1 MENPITP
8 APTKTPEAI
17 ELEMLATRES
27 LTEKVVALENQVV
40 GSVQTAAD
48 TITDTVQAVRSL
60 VSETPGAVSD
70 TVKQAAAAM
79 SETMKETFDVSSHVR
94 SNPWASI
101 GVAAGVGFLA
111 GALIG
116 GRSASSPPQP
126 AAGPPQPFAPPPPA
140 APSRPGMFD
149 ALFAMIGTKLKDLAE
164 TALESTTSSLKSNIQ
179 DGIPKLVT
187 DAAHQLIDP
196 HLSDLDAAGKPRAA
210 HNGAHRTRV

>member
-8 APTKTPEAI
+8 APSKTPEEI
-17 ELEMLATRES
+17 EREMLTTRES

-94 SNPWASI
+94 NNPWASI

-116 GRSASSPPQP
+116 GRSASPPQP
-126 AAGPPQPFAPPPPA
+126 APPQTFVPPTPA
-140 APSRPGMFD
+140 APSRPGVFD
-149 ALFAMIGTKLKDLAE
+149 ALFTMLGTKLKDLAE

-179 DGIPKLVT
+179 DGIPKLVN
-187 DAAHQLIDP
+187 DVAQQLIDP
-196 HLSDLDAAGKPRAA
+196 HLSDPEPRAV
-210 HNGAHRTRV
+210 HNGAHRARV